1 MKELLRQKVK
11 LLNDYFTTNV
21 FLLGVVFITAWPLL
35 LWTVPYFS
43 KWNWPVLGGSYSGY
57 VISFIFFVVVLLYVV
72 KRIRI
77 LIYGMMALMA
87 FGLGVSTLYG
97 QYSYKDLVKDYF
109 GLVSDL
115 QNQSQLVSVMSSD
128 HEPFIN
134 AIKLQE
140 LISEKSAVTRKF
152 AVKAA
157 TKHFQDKIESPSD
170 RKMIQYLSVFKE
182 INSKWVYVA
191 DPEGEEYFASPHE
204 TIEQLSIDGKFNGDC
219 DDHAILMAA
228 SLKFVGATVRL
239 VRTPTHV
246 YPELKISGEE
256 ALNKMVNFIRRE
268 AFKQEAFTNSIF
280 YHTDPEGNIWM
291 NFDYTNN
298 YPGGR
303 FLDDNI
309 VGILE
314 F

>member
-1 MKELLRQKVK
+1 MKELLRQKAR
-11 LLNDYFTTNV
+11 LLSDYFTTNV
-21 FLLGVVFITAWPLL
+21 FLLGIVIAAAWPLL

-43 KWNWPVLGGSYSGY
+43 KWNWPILGGSYAGY
-57 VISFIFFVVVLLYVV
+57 VFAFAFFVFLLLYVV
-72 KRIRI
+72 KRIKM
-77 LIYGMMALMA
+77 LIYGLVVFMAL
-87 FGLGVSTLYG
+87 GLGISTMYG
-97 QYSYKDLVKDYF
+97 QYGYKDLMKDYF

-128 HEPFIN
+128 REPFIN

-140 LISEKSAVTRKF
+140 LINETSVTTRNF

-157 TKHFQDKIESPSD
+157 TKHFQNKIEKPSQ
-170 RKMIQYLSVFKE
+170 RKLIQYLSVFKE

-204 TIEQLSIDGKFNGDC
+204 TIQHFAIDGKFNGDC

-228 SLKFVGATVRL
+228 SLKFVGAKVRL
-239 VRTPTHV
+239 VRTATHV
-246 YPELKISGEE
+246 YPELKISNKTELDKIVDLIRKVVFKHE
-256 ALNKMVNFIRRE
+256 AYS
-268 AFKQEAFTNSIF
+268 NSIF
-280 YHTDPEGNIWM
+280 YHTDPEGDIWL
-291 NFDYTNN
+291 NFDYTNS

-303 FLDDNI
+303 FLDNDI